1 MGRAKNPDKDAMD
14 VSKRKIKKASM
25 EVTEE
30 EHKKLLASTMG
41 MWNWA
46 EADLGNPAEVESR
59 ILKYF
64 DICTNEDIKPNLEGV
79 AYCLGKDIKEI
90 TEIATGDKEGIP
102 STTVKVIRRAVQAMR
117 KYMVDLMMNNKI
129 IPVSGIFLL
138 KNLHGFRDNAEVVID
153 VRRPI
158 QNPSTTAEL
167 AEKYMV
173 ETTDYK
179 VE

>member
-1 MGRAKNPDKDAMD
+1 MD
-14 VSKRKIKKASM
+14 VQPKDVRRASK
-25 EVTEE
+25 EVSAEE
-30 EHKKLLASTMG
+30 NRKLLESTLG

-46 EADLGNPAEVESR
+46 EADFSDPQQIEAR
-59 ILKYF
+59 IKKYF
-64 DICTNEDIKPNLEGV
+64 DICQTDNLKPNLEGV
-79 AYCLGKDIKEI
+79 AYCLGKDIKEL

-102 STTVKVIRRAVQAMR
+102 ATTVKVIRRAVQAMR
-117 KYMVDLMMNNKI
+117 KYMVDCMLNNKI

-138 KNLHGFRDNAEVVID
+138 KNLHGFKDNTDVVVD

-167 AEKYMV
+167 AAKYMV